1 MNESEQDQFEVELR
15 SLRPAPLPET
25 LAKRLA
31 ALPPP
36 RRKWMGSWRL
46 LLRRNGYSSWPLY
59 WWVPAAAGMIVAGL
73 LAWQWAELIREPL
86 VPTQPAKTSPI
97 LRADDVEID
106 QQLVAVYDAIARLPS
121 GEPVRFRCLEWR
133 DEVVLRDSAQ
143 GVVIEQTTPRLE
155 ILPVRFETD

>member
-1 MNESEQDQFEVELR
+1 MNEAEQERFEMELGT
-15 SLRPAPLPET
+15 LRPAALPET

-36 RRKWMGSWRL
+36 RRKRAGAWRV
-46 LLRRNGYSSWPLY
+46 LLRRNRPWCLPLC
-59 WWVPAAAGMIVAGL
+59 WWAPAAAGMIVVGL
-73 LAWQWAELIREPL
+73 LAWQLAGPIRKPL
-86 VPTQPAKTSPI
+86 VPSQPAVAKPM

-106 QQLVAVYDAIARLPS
+106 QQLVAVYDAIARLPG

-143 GVVIEQTTPRLE
+143 GVVIEQSTPRLE